1 MLTKFVSCHE
11 TQSVNDN
18 VKFDIIHENKT
29 KKKNKFHRTL
39 SKIVMKM
46 KLSVF
51 SCLPISEELT
61 STVHASASECKNSV
75 SYFLSIVILFV
86 YLLYLL
92 KKKKGSGT
100 CFINCFIRGH
110 TECNLSY
117 NRSLMMYARKALP
130 CLNKGLLHC
139 F

>member
-61 STVHASASECKNSV
+61 SIVHASASECKNSV

-92 KKKKGSGT
+92 KKKKAVVLVLL
-100 CFINCFIRGH
+100 IV
-110 TECNLSY
+110 LSV
-117 NRSLMMYARKALP
+117 AI
-130 CLNKGLLHC
+130 LNVTYRTTDH
-139 F
+139 